1 KDAATELQDRI
12 RVLAGPASKP
22 RLLAGTFHGLAF
34 KQLSPKGCK
43 QQDIANEGD
52 QLALVAQALKEADL
66 DWKEDAALAAIEAI
80 KMDFGRVPPGS
91 VEERLYSAY
100 QQALARN
107 GKLDFQD
114 MLCQAIE
121 GMETG
126 AISPYPFTHLL
137 VD

>member
-1 KDAATELQDRI
+1 
-12 RVLAGPASKP
+12 
-22 RLLAGTFHGLAF
+22 
-34 KQLSPKGCK
+34 KGCK

-66 DWKEDAALAAIEAI
+66 DWKEEAALAAIEAI

-114 MLCQAIE
+114 MLCMA
-121 GMETG
+121 
-126 AISPYPFTHLL
+126 
-137 VD
+137 

>member
-1 KDAATELQDRI
+1 M
-12 RVLAGPASKP
+12 
-22 RLLAGTFHGLAF
+22 
-34 KQLSPKGCK
+34 
-43 QQDIANEGD
+43 
-52 QLALVAQALKEADL
+52 KEADL
-66 DWKEDAALAAIEAI
+66 DWKEDAALSAIEAI

-121 GMETG
+121 GMESG
-126 AISPYPFTHLL
+126 AIGSVRISVFKAGLRFTRT
-137 VD
+137 VERIDPRRG